1 MRQRPKTN
9 VFRHSIAGL
18 AALAALA
25 SMLGLTGCRPN
36 IPLIPFIQSERVP
49 DATRMS
55 ADPLRVT
62 SLGAHRAR
70 QAMLPPR
77 GS

>member
-1 MRQRPKTN
+1 MRQRPKSN

-18 AALAALA
+18 AAIAALA
-25 SMLGLTGCRPN
+25 SLPGLSGCRPN

-49 DATRMS
+49 EASRMS

-62 SLGAHRAR
+62 SLGALRAR
-70 QAMLPPR
+70 
-77 GS
+77 